1 MARSNGGSGSTK
13 LRDPFSGSGLYTPG
27 VRVGT
32 NSQRPFTMPLQL
44 RTLTTM
50 RPRAMASNSSVIVA
64 VGSDGSNNIA
74 SQSSTAYSSPTGLD
88 WTNRTLPA
96 PKVWQDVVWTGVRFL
111 ASNATDTTSA
121 VTTDGATW
129 SAGPTLPAAGCYL
142 HLFGTT
148 LVAFPNAGGA
158 TYYTSTND
166 GASWTTRTF
175 PVAITA
181 GQIQCSKASNA
192 SRMVVIPAMPPAGVV
207 AQPYYTTDAIN
218 WTAGGAITVAGFDGS
233 LGKHKL
239 VATPDRFI
247 YVASTHANN
256 YFQLVSMVSS
266 DATSWS
272 APAILALPGSIFPTS
287 GAFAY
292 NLASSAY
299 GAMSYIGYAPS
310 ANMFGNAG
318 AVNGS
323 RVMIPF
329 EYTAIQDQVTGVLSR
344 DCRGVIHC
352 TDGSDWVLETDI
364 ISGAS
369 GFNSGAGGFNTV
381 APTPN
386 GDGFAIGLG
395 SGDSGTAV
403 LMRTNPNFKEVIHAY

>member
-1 MARSNGGSGSTK
+1 MARSNGGSISTK

-27 VRVGT
+27 LRVGT
-32 NSQRPFTMPLQL
+32 NSQRPFTLPRQL
-44 RTLTTM
+44 RTVTTM

-64 VGSDGSNNIA
+64 IGSDGSGTTPI
-74 SQSSTAYSSPTGLD
+74 AYSSPTGLD

-96 PKVWQDVVWTGVRFL
+96 SKVWQDVVWTGVRFL
-111 ASNATDTTSA
+111 ASNATTPTSA

-148 LVAFPNAGGA
+148 LVAFPNAGGT

-192 SRMVVIPAMPPAGVV
+192 SRMVVIPVMPPAGVV
-207 AQPYYTTDAIN
+207 AQPYYTTDAIS

-272 APAILALPGSIFPTS
+272 APAILALPGSIWPTG

-299 GAMSYIGYAPS
+299 GSMSYIGYAPS

-329 EYTAIQDQVTGVLSR
+329 EYEVMQDQAGSVLFR
-344 DCRGVIHC
+344 ECRGVIHC
-352 TDGSDWVLETDI
+352 TDGNDWVFETDI
-364 ISGAS
+364 VSGAM
-369 GFNSGAGGFNTV
+369 GFNSGAGGFNAV

-395 SGDSGTAV
+395 SADSATAV